1 MPKKRKRAPMTEY
14 PCRYCVKLTYMVRSG
29 LVRHERVHEQKG
41 DLMIRDDAGNLL
53 NGSSAPP
60 PLAIGAGFS
69 VPSAKELRAQAL
81 ASFKANRQKKEDQIT
96 EAQAVEVDGLLQP
109 AALEA
114 SADDTGSFLMT
125 TPTGNIVSSW
135 SEVHRQGITLIDEI
149 QQIQFALAQIT
160 IRPARKVLLDAMADK
175 TDRFA
180 ALINAVRDAV

>member
-29 LVRHERVHEQKG
+29 LVRHERVHEQKS
-41 DLMIRDDAGNLL
+41 DPIVRDDAGNLL

-60 PLAIGAGFS
+60 LAIGAGFS
-69 VPSAKELRAQAL
+69 VPSAKDLRAQAL
-81 ASFKANRQKKEDQIT
+81 AAFQAKRQGKEDQIT
-96 EAQAVEVDGLLQP
+96 EAQAAEIDGLLQP

-114 SADDTGSFLMT
+114 VASDTGSFLMT

-135 SEVHRQGITLIDEI
+135 GEVHRQGLTLIDEI